1 MFDLEVPGP
10 PQGKGRLRHR
20 VVRSRANPM
29 GYASGYTPAKTLK
42 YEEQIGTLARLQWRQ
57 APVECPVFLIVL
69 AYLSIPQS
77 FSRAKR
83 QAAIN
88 GDLRPVKKPDWDNFG
103 KVCSDALNKI
113 VFNDDAQVVD
123 AFVRKFYSENPRI
136 RIVIL
141 SNGCSDHAIL
151 NCLSTG
157 ADSHGR
163 AAA

>member
-29 GYASGYTPAKTLK
+29 GYASGYTPAKTIR
-42 YEEQIGTLARLQWRQ
+42 YEEQIGALARLQWRQ
-57 APVECPVFLIVL
+57 APVEGPVFLCVV
-69 AYLSIPQS
+69 AYLLIPQS

-83 QAAIN
+83 QSAIS

-113 VFNDDAQVVD
+113 IFKDDSQVAD
-123 AFVRKFYSENPRI
+123 AVVRKFYSETPRLHI
-136 RIVIL
+136 TIL
-141 SNGCSDHAIL
+141 PISGCSNHAII
-151 NCLSTG
+151 NCVTNLPGHS
-157 ADSHGR
+157 